1 MNHFLLLVIIADT
14 GLDFLLNKTRISSQ
28 ECQLA
33 CIQNLFLLFYFC
45 LELNKTFPVQR
56 YEPRILSRE
65 SFSLL
70 TYVKEFSMD
79 RLFKIGNLLHDLIQS
94 LFKVSF
100 KSIDSFLYMSL
111 YPSII
116 KLIFS
121 NLLVLQLLDS
131 STHAVSLACP
141 LFFLKIVIL
150 LYISQSLLHL
160 FVIIL

>member
-33 CIQNLFLLFYFC
+33 SIQNLFLLFYFC
-45 LELNKTFPVQR
+45 LELNKTLPVQR

-79 RLFKIGNLLHDLIQS
+79 WLFKIGNLLHNFIQS

-131 STHAVSLACP
+131 PTHAVCLACP
-141 LFFLKIVIL
+141 LFFLKIAIL
-150 LYISQSLLHL
+150 LHISQSLLHL